1 MAHGQPFGRDALLES
16 SGTAQ
21 HNWTADHQS
30 IQRIRFTHAAED
42 AREEPPLVS
51 YIDYRLIPAVA

>member
-1 MAHGQPFGRDALLES
+1 MAHGQPFGKDALLES
-16 SGTAQ
+16 PGTAQ
-21 HNWTADHQS
+21 HNWTAVHQS
-30 IQRIRFTHAAED
+30 IQRIRFTQAAED